1 MPNEEK
7 KLPPLTDFVPM
18 KFTVDVEI
26 EAAIGSL
33 GRGQVQINDR
43 PFVLKKITH
52 QIIAH
57 EPNQNVYQQQ
67 DGLYRI
73 DWSEYEQVRFWKG
86 SIPLAD
92 AAYGSIR
99 DGRWQPLDAPVTL
112 PGGQTLH
119 VQILNE
125 AARLEKFQV
134 QVIFHGIQ
142 RLGSLTQQ
150 IAQQPTVTP

>member
-7 KLPPLTDFVPM
+7 KLPPLTDFIPM
-18 KFTVDVEI
+18 KFSVDVTLEK
-26 EAAIGSL
+26 EIGSV
-33 GRGQVQINDR
+33 GKGQVQINDR

-57 EPNQNVYQQQ
+57 TPNQNVYQQQ

-86 SIPLAD
+86 SIPMAD

-99 DGRWQPLDAPVTL
+99 DGHWIPLDAPVTL

-125 AARLEKFQV
+125 ANRDEKIQV
-134 QVIFHGIQ
+134 QIIFHGIQ
-142 RLGSLTQQ
+142 RLGSLSQAT
-150 IAQQPTVTP
+150 TVGP